1 MTTLAL
7 VLCRLH
13 NGACMRRA
21 VSGLI
26 LVVLL
31 TCGLLLPA
39 AAFAS
44 TASQATLL
52 ATEGGEVGGLT
63 PQDPNSTDNEFAPAE
78 YEGNF
83 LWGGA
88 VGILALLVV
97 AVGGVGG
104 LYYLLVVKAGEQA
117 SA

>member
-1 MTTLAL
+1 
-7 VLCRLH
+7 
-13 NGACMRRA
+13 MRRA
-21 VSGLI
+21 VSGLV

-39 AAFAS
+39 AAFAG
-44 TASQATLL
+44 TTSQGVLI
-52 ATEGGEVGGLT
+52 ATESGEVGGLT
-63 PQDPNSTDNEFAPAE
+63 PKDPNSTDNEFAPAE

-97 AVGGVGG
+97 GAGAVGG